1 MSYPQLQVAFE
12 QLMARAPSALFKR
25 ARRLYLDK
33 YPLDGRNSSSLL
45 RLFIAEE
52 QVEESVE
59 PDPEATPNGK
69 IAVITI
75 RPTRLALV
83 HWKQQ
88 RAASSQMRSDYLS
101 NTWGLNPLD
110 FKDVEAPWFRSG
122 GHQQQGQAPQS
133 LIWIR
138 RSAFSEGGED
148 GISEDPLHLR
158 Q

>member
-75 RPTRLALV
+75 RPTCLALV

-88 RAASSQMRSDYLS
+88 RAA
-101 NTWGLNPLD
+101 
-110 FKDVEAPWFRSG
+110 APNHVRT
-122 GHQQQGQAPQS
+122 
-133 LIWIR
+133 
-138 RSAFSEGGED
+138 
-148 GISEDPLHLR
+148 
-158 Q
+158 